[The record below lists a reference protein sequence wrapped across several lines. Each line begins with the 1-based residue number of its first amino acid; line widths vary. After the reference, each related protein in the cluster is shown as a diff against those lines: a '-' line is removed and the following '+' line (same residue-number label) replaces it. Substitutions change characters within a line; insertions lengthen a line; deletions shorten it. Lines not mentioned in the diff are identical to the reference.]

1 MNTFLFFLCACFW
14 GASFV
19 AIKMVVAVQPPVFG
33 TALRIF
39 TSVVFLAIV
48 YLLTGRSFHLPKT
61 ARFKVW
67 TAGLFSLAFP
77 LCLLYWGERFISP
90 GLGGILNGT
99 VPMWTFLFGIFF
111 LSDERNLSMRRLG
124 GIVLGLAGIVVICFP
139 RVALTGTRDEALGVA
154 AVVLMAVSYAT
165 GAILNRR
172 FMVRNKDV
180 NIYTN
185 LIHQQSASFI
195 AVTCIYLLFEGP
207 ARVHWE
213 ALSGVIMPT
222 LYLGCVSTGLAFM
235 IFFRLIRDWG
245 AVRAAAITYVVPI
258 TAVLFDFLFNG
269 ALPTPNDL
277 IGAVCILVSIYLVH
291 H

>member
-1 MNTFLFFLCACFW
+1 
-14 GASFV
+14 
-19 AIKMVVAVQPPVFG
+19 
-33 TALRIF
+33 
-39 TSVVFLAIV
+39 
-48 YLLTGRSFHLPKT
+48 
-61 ARFKVW
+61 
-67 TAGLFSLAFP
+67 
-77 LCLLYWGERFISP
+77 
-90 GLGGILNGT
+90 
-99 VPMWTFLFGIFF
+99 
-111 LSDERNLSMRRLG
+111 
-124 GIVLGLAGIVVICFP
+124 
-139 RVALTGTRDEALGVA
+139 
-154 AVVLMAVSYAT
+154 
-165 GAILNRR
+165 
-172 FMVRNKDV
+172 MVRNKDV